1 MPTTAWS
8 KTWFLLFCLSGLSGC
23 VNTELSLEEKIAQQE
38 AIHAHKNMIASYDK
52 NKASIERLAQMEGDL
67 SQLLALLS
75 EEAQVTDVQTH
86 LNPEKETIKH
96 AAMHSEVQS
105 TQLASERNDAETEI
119 LIPDLVLGIHMKRD
133 MALRQVDTIEDRLAK
148 VRQHYHLVF
157 NSVRTQLVE
166 PNEQQHLYY
175 VTANGFTS
183 LQEASVFCKA
193 MVNIAKRCR
202 HL

>member
-23 VNTELSLEEKIAQQE
+23 VNSELSLEEKIAQQE

-75 EEAQVTDVQTH
+75 EEAQVTDIQTH

-96 AAMHSEVQS
+96 AAMHSEVQP